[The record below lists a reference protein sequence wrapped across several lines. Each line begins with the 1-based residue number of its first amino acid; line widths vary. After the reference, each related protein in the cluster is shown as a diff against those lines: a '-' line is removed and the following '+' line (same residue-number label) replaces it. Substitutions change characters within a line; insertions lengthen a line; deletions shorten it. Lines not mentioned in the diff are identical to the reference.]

1 MGPCRPRVVLTVG
14 GPCRPY
20 MRVLVEPG
28 PCRPFCLGPCWPFLF
43 CVLVDPKPSISQD
56 LLARKQLMKL
66 LYFVKYFI
74 KTVSKI
80 LSTRAAEIGVRA
92 FVRTPNGYKKKSSYK
107 VFLKYVRWR
116 TSRWTSK
123 SSLRIPCVHVQN
135 QYLSTLLSIQI
146 DCHLFVVVVS
156 FSGPVRRSIGPGQTA
171 NLLYKL
177 YYFLRFCGK
186 CVQVNIFFEHV
197 F

>member
-1 MGPCRPRVVLTVG
+1 MWVQQLTRMTTV
-14 GPCRPY
+14 
-20 MRVLVEPG
+20 MI
-28 PCRPFCLGPCWPFLF
+28 FCAFNNVSNCSASF
-43 CVLVDPKPSISQD
+43 DSI
-56 LLARKQLMKL
+56 LYLAIMNH
-66 LYFVKYFI
+66 
-74 KTVSKI
+74 
-80 LSTRAAEIGVRA
+80 RAAEIGVRA
-92 FVRTPNGYKKKSSYK
+92 FVRTPNDYKKKSSYK

-146 DCHLFVVVVS
+146 DCHLFVVAVS
-156 FSGPVRRSIGPGQTA
+156 FSGPIRRSIGPGQTA